1 MPDLVPTM
9 PIQPELLLLHELNH
23 RINNE
28 FASLVSIVSSSRV
41 LEVQPTKVA
50 ARRVKPDAIWERPG
64 VGALSHRLGGWIET
78 RAMITPIVSA
88 VPWVFAFS
96 IQAKQSIVVDP
107 TSPGGVRKRDRR
119 GYFRFAPM
127 QWPRDVPLRNIPDG
141 RTEGHNL
148 ALRRAAAVTRIQM
161 GCARSFARG
170 RAAIF

>member
-9 PIQPELLLLHELNH
+9 PIQPELLLLDELNH

-107 TSPGGVRKRDRR
+107 KSPGGVDSPHGLILFDGVCVLCSRGCGFVRKRDRR

-127 QWPRDVPLRNIPDG
+127 Q
-141 RTEGHNL
+141 L
-148 ALRRAAAVTRIQM
+148 AE
-161 GCARSFARG
+161 G
-170 RAAIF
+170 RASPEHT